1 MDNLVQRFNE
11 EVRNEARRQGV
22 NVTDALIAN
31 NISDVLD
38 WAVRGAKQRIF
49 NMRSNKKHNAELKE
63 ARELLK
69 QFKARGK
76 KIDFSDFD
84 EE

>member
-1 MDNLVQRFNE
+1 MEELVHRFNE
-11 EVRNEARRQGV
+11 EVNAEARRQGV
-22 NVTDALIAN
+22 NVTDALIAV
-31 NISDVLD
+31 NIHDVLD

-76 KIDFSDFD
+76 KIDFSSFD
-84 EE
+84 ED